1 MKAFFKKY
9 AVLLVIMAVSLAGML
24 YYGSR
29 KEGYHVDEMY
39 SYGLANSEY
48 LPFMHFGESGY
59 DVKDWMLQYGA
70 GESLPELF
78 RNLAADYRIL
88 RDNDYH
94 FRESV
99 IYRDY
104 LIAQENS
111 ADTRTTTWVSG
122 QAYQDYLAVSESNT
136 FNYASVYYNQRG
148 DVHPPLFYLLLH
160 TVCSVFQGSFSK
172 WYALWI
178 NFVFLAG
185 GTLPLLYRTAERHF
199 GGKPVAMAAAAVYGL
214 TAGILTTAMYLR
226 MYGILTF
233 MTLLFFYLHL
243 EAADQDF
250 QIGGKI
256 RVKLTAAAILGFL
269 THYYFVIYAIVA
281 AVVFCVW
288 MCVNKR
294 WREVFRYFLS
304 MGLAAVLGL
313 VIWPFALRHVFSGYR
328 GTEALGIL
336 RRREFYLIKVRLIL
350 QQIGQQVLGG
360 GWILILLAA
369 AVLLAL
375 AFVCRRE
382 KGFAGKAMLLLVPG
396 AAYIV
401 LVSQIVPLFVER
413 YFMCMF
419 PLCCLLVVYAVWS
432 LCGVIL
438 NLKFLR
444 NTKISGYQ
452 SRIRMAVLAAAAF
465 ILTTAGNGITH
476 GPGYLYIG
484 GQETATVPEEAD
496 CVYVLPDGSWNVSA
510 VDSCILA
517 RCRRVGVVYESE
529 LECLAEDCDYREGQ
543 WVIVAVSDE
552 LDDEAVLQRVR
563 ETLGLER
570 AVERYREKGSTTTR
584 IYLQAENG

>member
-1 MKAFFKKY
+1 MKTFIKKY
-9 AVLLVIMAVSLAGML
+9 AVLLVILGMALAGMV

-59 DVKDWMLQYGA
+59 SVKDWMLQYGA
-70 GESLPELF
+70 GESLPQF
-78 RNLAADYRIL
+78 FHNLAADYRIL

-94 FRESV
+94 FRESA

-104 LIAQENS
+104 LLAQENS
-111 ADTRTTTWVSG
+111 ADTRTTTWMSG

-172 WYALWI
+172 WYALGI
-178 NFVFLAG
+178 NFVFLLGAL
-185 GTLPLLYRTAERHF
+185 TLLYRTAERHF
-199 GGKPVAMAAAAVYGL
+199 GGKPVALAAAAVYGL

-243 EAADQDF
+243 EAADRDF
-250 QIGGKI
+250 HIAG
-256 RVKLTAAAILGFL
+256 RLRAKLVAAAVLGFL
-269 THYYFVIYAIVA
+269 THYYFVVYAIGT

-288 MCVNKR
+288 MCVGRR
-294 WREVFRYFLS
+294 WRELFRYLLS
-304 MGLAAVLGL
+304 MGFAAILGL
-313 VIWPFALRHVFSGYR
+313 AVWPFALRHVFSGYR

-350 QQIGQQVLGG
+350 QQIGQQILGG

-375 AFVCRRE
+375 AFVRRRE

-396 AAYIV
+396 AAYII

-419 PLCCLLVVYAVWS
+419 PLCCLLVVYGVWS
-432 LCGVIL
+432 LCGAIL
-438 NLKFLR
+438 ELGFLK
-444 NTKISGYQ
+444 NTKISGKHRQ
-452 SRIRMAVLAAAAF
+452 IKVAVLVAAAVLLAA
-465 ILTTAGNGITH
+465 AGNGITH
-476 GPGYLYIG
+476 LPGYLYIG

-552 LDDEAVLQRVR
+552 LDGEAVLQRVR
-563 ETLGLER
+563 ETLGLEG

-584 IYLQAENG
+584 IYLQAEDL

>member
-1 MKAFFKKY
+1 MKMLIKKY
-9 AVLLVIMAVSLAGML
+9 AVLLVIMGLALTGMV

-59 DVKDWMLQYGA
+59 SVKDWMLQYGA
-70 GESLPELF
+70 GESLPQLF

-104 LIAQENS
+104 LVAQENS

-122 QAYQDYLAVSESNT
+122 QAYRDYLAVSESNT

-172 WYALWI
+172 WYALGI
-178 NFVFLAG
+178 NFVFLLGA
-185 GTLPLLYRTAERHF
+185 LALLYRTAERHF
-199 GGKPVAMAAAAVYGL
+199 GGKPVALAAAAVYGL

-233 MTLLFFYLHL
+233 MTLLFFYMHL
-243 EAADQDF
+243 EAAEQDF
-250 QIGGKI
+250 RIAGKL
-256 RVKLTAAAILGFL
+256 RVKLMAAAILGFL
-269 THYYFVIYAIVA
+269 THYYFVVYAIVTA
-281 AVVFCVW
+281 AVFCVW
-288 MCVNKR
+288 MCVGKR
-294 WREVFRYFLS
+294 WRDLLRYLLS
-304 MGLAAVLGL
+304 MGGAAILGL
-313 VIWPFALRHVFSGYR
+313 AVWPFALRHVFSGYR

-350 QQIGQQVLGG
+350 QQIGQQILGG

-375 AFVCRRE
+375 AFVRRRE

-396 AAYIV
+396 AAYII

-419 PLCCLLVVYAVWS
+419 PLCCLLVVYGVWS
-432 LCGVIL
+432 LCGAIL
-438 NLKFLR
+438 DLR
-444 NTKISGYQ
+444 SLGNTKISGYRRQ
-452 SRIRMAVLAAAAF
+452 IRIAVLAASAF
-465 ILTTAGNGITH
+465 LLTAAGNGITH
-476 GPGYLYIG
+476 WPGYLYIG
-484 GQETATVPEEAD
+484 GQETASVPEEAD

-529 LECLAEDCDYREGQ
+529 LECLAEDDDRREGQ

-552 LDDEAVLQRVR
+552 LDGEAVLQRVR
-563 ETLGLER
+563 ETLSLEG
-570 AVERYREKGSTTTR
+570 AIERYREKGSTTTR
-584 IYLQAENG
+584 IYLQVGDR